1 MKLANRHAC
10 LWF

>member
-1 MKLANRHAC
+1 MKLANRHTC